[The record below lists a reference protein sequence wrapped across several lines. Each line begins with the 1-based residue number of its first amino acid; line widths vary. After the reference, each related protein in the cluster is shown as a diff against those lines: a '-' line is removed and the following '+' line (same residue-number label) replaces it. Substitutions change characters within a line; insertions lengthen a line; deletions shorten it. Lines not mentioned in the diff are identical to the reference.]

1 MKIEYESTASFD
13 IDAQKGFTSIC
24 PSELPIYGGKLIG
37 DELNENSK
45 YCKFRIGSKDI
56 HPNNAVW
63 VVQDG
68 DKNGTPIKDSE
79 KFKSV
84 DLKWVS
90 HCVSGTKGAELL
102 DELPHP
108 MDYDFFVYKGI
119 EPDVHTYSP
128 IYHDLQ
134 KTLTT
139 GVIEFAKY
147 NNIKTFIVGGLSLD
161 FCVGNGVI
169 DLINN
174 GFNVIVNLSSTKSI
188 YDSTKYISELKEI
201 GVKFVNS
208 SKEFE

>member
-1 MKIEYESTASFD
+1 MKINYNTTASFD
-13 IDAQKGFTSIC
+13 IDAQKGFTTIC
-24 PSELPIYGGKLIG
+24 PTELPIKDGELIVS
-37 DELNENSK
+37 ELNNNSK

-63 VVQDG
+63 ITRNSNE
-68 DKNGTPIKDSE
+68 NGTLIKKNE
-79 KFKSV
+79 NFRSV

-90 HCVSGTKGAELL
+90 HCVIGTKGAELL
-102 DELPHP
+102 DNLPHP

-119 EPDVHTYSP
+119 ESDVHTYSP

-147 NNIKTFIVGGLSLD
+147 NNIKTFIVGGLALD

-174 GFNVIVNLSSTKSI
+174 GFEVIVNLSSTKSI
-188 YDSTKYISELKEI
+188 YDSNEYILKLKEI

-208 SKEFE
+208 SKEFY